1 MGNTR
6 ETKFKNKKKKTT
18 VNDQLGMDRSAGR
31 RQYKKVKDRTTA
43 EEEKNGEE
51 RVGAEK
57 RRVLPSHT
65 LTALTGSQDLTVVKH
80 TLTLTQAHTFW
91 AACQAQ
97 WLREENDHGGNHKV
111 KWPRGPSSNTISDQ
125 MAGLMR
131 EPALG
136 ASRFWVLWDLE
147 TYFRPSVILKT
158 HSDYELLSYT

>member
-1 MGNTR
+1 M
-6 ETKFKNKKKKTT
+6 
-18 VNDQLGMDRSAGR
+18 
-31 RQYKKVKDRTTA
+31 KDRAAA
-43 EEEKNGEE
+43 EEEKKREE
-51 RVGAEK
+51 RIGAEK
-57 RRVLPSHT
+57 RRLLPSHT

-80 TLTLTQAHTFW
+80 TLTQARTFW

-97 WLREENDHGGNHKV
+97 WLREENDDGGNHKV

>member
-1 MGNTR
+1 M
-6 ETKFKNKKKKTT
+6 
-18 VNDQLGMDRSAGR
+18 NDQLGMARSAGR
-31 RQYKKVKDRTTA
+31 REYERVKDRAAA
-43 EEEKNGEE
+43 EEEKNEE
-51 RVGAEK
+51 EKVGAEK

-65 LTALTGSQDLTVVKH
+65 LTALPGSQGLTLVKH
-80 TLTLTQAHTFW
+80 TRTQAHTFW

-97 WLREENDHGGNHKV
+97 WLHEENNHGGNHKV
-111 KWPRGPSSNTISDQ
+111 KRPRGPSSNTISDQ

-136 ASRFWVLWDLE
+136 ASRFWVLGDLE